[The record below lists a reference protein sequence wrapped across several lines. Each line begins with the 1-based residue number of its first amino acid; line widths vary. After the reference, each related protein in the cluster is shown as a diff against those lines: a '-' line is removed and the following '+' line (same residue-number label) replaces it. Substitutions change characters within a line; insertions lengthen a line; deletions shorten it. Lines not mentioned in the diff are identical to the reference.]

1 MMREFFER
9 LKEEKTTY
17 AERVNFCC
25 DFLILN
31 NDIMGALIA
40 KGFYFETING
50 EDYDEEDDCYY
61 DVYQYFIIDAQGAD
75 RFQRYTTEII
85 YYCEELDLYILGV
98 THCGTSWSGV
108 PASWKESIED

>member
-1 MMREFFER
+1 MKEFLER

-17 AERVNFCC
+17 ADMVNFCC
-25 DFLILN
+25 DSMIIN
-31 NDIMGALIA
+31 NDIMSNLIA

-50 EDYDEEDDCYY
+50 EEYDEENDYYY
-61 DVYQYFIIDAQGAD
+61 DVFQYFIIDAQGAE
-75 RFQRYTTEII
+75 RFQEYTNEII

-98 THCGTSWSGV
+98 THLGTSWSAV